1 MGYDRDSSLYAEL
14 LLVLGE
20 RLRRELKA
28 PVMKR
33 LANDW
38 RNLGVVV
45 LGASLKCLVAE
56 LGAEAPVQ
64 TCRLAPARDLPLIVS
79 RSPALEET
87 AIPLKPAVRVDCSD
101 PSAALP
107 HPQGSTTFDSPF
119 VDSGVVVGAAELL
132 GNGETLDPVG
142 WELADHL
149 FECGTQSIL

>member
-1 MGYDRDSSLYAEL
+1 MNSSEFMNIRDPGAKMTFLFGDFGCTRIHDVGAPGLKFASPCCVGYDRDSSLYAEL
-14 LLVLGE
+14 LFVLGE

-64 TCRLAPARDLPLIVS
+64 AC
-79 RSPALEET
+79 
-87 AIPLKPAVRVDCSD
+87 
-101 PSAALP
+101 
-107 HPQGSTTFDSPF
+107 
-119 VDSGVVVGAAELL
+119 
-132 GNGETLDPVG
+132 
-142 WELADHL
+142 
-149 FECGTQSIL
+149 